1 MEFRIK
7 ALDHTRGIV
16 ACVVDAV
23 DEADARRQLALK
35 EFRVISLSPVRHLRF
50 LARAPQLQLAVFS
63 QQLV

>member
-23 DEADARRQLALK
+23 AGLALWAID
-35 EFRVISLSPVRHLRF
+35 V
-50 LARAPQLQLAVFS
+50 Q
-63 QQLV
+63 